1 MQRTRS
7 SWLLA
12 GWLAAG
18 GCSGVTELE
27 QRQFSQSTSLPND
40 HPIANVNGFAA
51 SYSTAGFI
59 DFTGAFFVP
68 QGSNGRSCGSCHTIE
83 DGWTISAETLQALFD
98 ATGGLDPV
106 FNLLDAD
113 RPDAFPSNAALRS
126 ASVAQRRAVFTML
139 LQGKFTRRITLP
151 LLPDFDVTAAQDP
164 FGVGTTSVLWF
175 FRRAM
180 PTANFRNHIV
190 SWDGA
195 NTVLLDRHAGLAR
208 QARGNITGAQQG
220 TAPANETIVEEIVD
234 YEEAMSHA
242 QLIYHGVGRL
252 DRLDENGG
260 RGGPR
265 FFSLQSLVP
274 GRFDLYDAW
283 IGDSNFKRAQIARGQ
298 ELFNNGKPGQPRCGG
313 CHNSA
318 NDGQNVSGTFFD
330 IGASRPEF
338 ATPDMAVY
346 TLRNRLT
353 GAVIQTTDG
362 GRGWRTG
369 RWADLNRFK
378 SPSLRGLSSRGGY
391 FHNGIAR
398 TLTDVVRHYERA
410 LGFSFTDAEREDLVV
425 FLGCL

>member
-1 MQRTRS
+1 M
-7 SWLLA
+7 WMVVLV
-12 GWLAAG
+12 
-18 GCSGVTELE
+18 GCSGLEGLE
-27 QRQFSQSTSLPND
+27 QQQFAQATSLPNN
-40 HPIANVNGFAA
+40 HPIANVNGFAS
-51 SYSTAGFI
+51 SYSTAGFV
-59 DFTGAFFVP
+59 DLAGAFFTP
-68 QGSNGRSCGSCHTIE
+68 QGTNGRSCGSCHAIE
-83 DGWTISAETLQALFD
+83 DGWTISAETLQARFD

-113 RPDAFPSNAALRS
+113 RPNAFPSNAALQS
-126 ASVAQRRAVFTML
+126 ATVEQRRAAFTML
-139 LQGKFTRRITLP
+139 LQGKFTRRITIPP
-151 LLPDFDVTAAQDP
+151 LADFEVTAVEDP
-164 FGVGTTSVLWF
+164 FGVGTTSVFWF

-220 TAPANETIVEEIVD
+220 TSPANETIVEQIVD
-234 YEEAMSHA
+234 YEEAMTHA
-242 QLIYHGVGRL
+242 QIIFHGVGRL

-260 RGGPR
+260 RGGPV
-265 FFSLQSLVP
+265 FFSLQTFLS

-313 CHNSA
+313 CHSAA
-318 NDGQNVSGTFFD
+318 NDGQNVAGTLHD

-338 ATPDMAVY
+338 ARPDMAIY

-353 GAVIQTTDG
+353 GAVMRTTDG

-391 FHNGIAR
+391 FHNGIAT

-410 LGFSFTDAEREDLVV
+410 LGFSFTDAEREDLVM

>member
-1 MQRTRS
+1 MFDQTCARVMVVVV
-7 SWLLA
+7 LA
-12 GWLAAG
+12 MAACG
-18 GCSGVTELE
+18 GPTGFE
-27 QRQFSQSTSLPND
+27 QHQFAQQTSLPNN
-40 HPIANVNGFAA
+40 HPIPNVNGHAA
-51 SYSTAGFI
+51 TWSTAGFV
-59 DFTGAFFVP
+59 DLAGAFFTP
-68 QGSNGRSCGSCHTIE
+68 QGSNGRHCGSCHTIE
-83 DGWTISAETLQALFD
+83 DGWTISAETLQARFD
-98 ATGGLDPV
+98 ATDGLDPV

-113 RPDAFPSNAALRS
+113 RPTAFPTNDALR
-126 ASVAQRRAVFTML
+126 AATVEQRRAAFSML
-139 LQGKFTRRITLP
+139 LQGKFTRRITVPALAE
-151 LLPDFDVTAAQDP
+151 FEVTAVQDP
-164 FGVGTTSVLWF
+164 FGVGTSSTFWF

-220 TAPANETIVEEIVD
+220 ATANETIVEEIVD
-234 YEEAMSHA
+234 YEESLAHA
-242 QLIYHGVGRL
+242 QLIYIGVGYL
-252 DRLDENGG
+252 DHLDQNGA

-265 FFSLQSLVP
+265 NISLSTLLG
-274 GRFDLYDAW
+274 GRFDIYDAW
-283 IGDSNFKRAQIARGQ
+283 INSSNFKRAQIARGQ
-298 ELFNNGKPGQPRCGG
+298 ELFNNGKPGQARCGG
-313 CHNSA
+313 CHNAA
-318 NDGQNVSGTFFD
+318 NDGQSTSGAFFD

-353 GAVIQTTDG
+353 GQVIQTTDG

-369 RWADLNRFK
+369 RWADLNKFK

-398 TLTDVVRHYERA
+398 TLEDVVRHYERA
-410 LGFSFTDAEREDLVV
+410 LNFSFTDSEREDLVM